1 MKRFDG
7 KVAFVA
13 ASTKGLGRA
22 LALELGGGGAQV
34 FVTGR
39 DEAALDEVSEKV
51 KASGGTAHPIRVDLM
66 EAGDIERAFEE
77 VERICG
83 GLDILVTN
91 AGGPPAGNFEA
102 LTDEMWETGFRLT
115 LMSFV
120 HLVRHALPLIR
131 KRGGGRIL
139 AYVSSSARQP
149 IENLTLS
156 NVFRPG
162 IAALIKD
169 LSGQLG
175 REGILL
181 NALAPG
187 RIDTDRVRSLDRLR
201 AEQVGSTPEEIRR
214 GFEGIIPLGRYGRP
228 EEFAKVG
235 AFLVSDDNSYVTG
248 QTVLVD
254 GGMIRSL

>member
-1 MKRFDG
+1 MQSFEG

-22 LALELGGGGAQV
+22 LALELGRGGAHV

-39 DEAALDEVSEKV
+39 DASALEEVVHSIE
-51 KASGGTAHPIRVDLM
+51 SGGGKAHPVAMDLTRK
-66 EAGDIERAFEE
+66 EDIIRAFDEATKLE
-77 VERICG
+77 G

-102 LTDEMWETGFRLT
+102 LSEEAWQAGFELT

-120 HLVRHALPLIR
+120 RLVRSALPLLR
-131 KRGGGRIL
+131 KRGGGHIL

-149 IENLTLS
+149 IPNLTLS

-162 IAALIKD
+162 IAALVKD
-169 LSGQLG
+169 LSDQLG
-175 REGILL
+175 PDGILI

-187 RIDTDRVRSLDRLR
+187 RIDTDRVRSLDRMR
-201 AEQVGSTPEEIRR
+201 AEKEGTTPEAIRKAYEAT
-214 GFEGIIPLGRYGRP
+214 FPLRRYGEP

-235 AFLVSDDNSYVTG
+235 AFLVSDDNTYVTG